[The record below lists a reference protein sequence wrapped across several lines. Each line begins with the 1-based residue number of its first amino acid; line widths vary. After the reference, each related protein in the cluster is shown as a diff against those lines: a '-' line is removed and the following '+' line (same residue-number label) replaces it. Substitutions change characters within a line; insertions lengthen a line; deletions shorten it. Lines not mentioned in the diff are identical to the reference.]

1 MPAMPAARVRT
12 GRLPLPD
19 AHHGGAGCGG
29 GGKSDGFNQ
38 VCEGNSPMTTAAMSM
53 THPRTAPALERATV
67 ALLLCFV
74 ASLQISIAAANILL
88 ALMMV
93 CWVAQLVQEK
103 TAPDVPRFFWPLVAY
118 AAATLVISAFS
129 LDPRTSFIDDKQL
142 VLLVIVPAVYH
153 IARGERAALVVDV
166 IVSVGAASAAYGI
179 IQYGLLHYDNLGRR
193 PEGAMSHYMTY
204 SGLLMLVICAA
215 AARLIFG
222 RGGRVWPALVM
233 PALVVALALTLGR
246 SAWIGASVA
255 IALLLA
261 LKDLRLTVV
270 LPVFIALL
278 FAIAPGTVTK
288 RVMSIF
294 DVQEPTNQD
303 RLAMIEIGARIV
315 KDRPLTG
322 VGPNM
327 IPRVYAEYR
336 PDYAI
341 NKVNP
346 HLHNVPLQI
355 AAERGLPALAIWL
368 WFVIA
373 LLAAHV
379 RLFRKQADKVPAAAA
394 LAAVAAMLA
403 AGLFEY
409 NFGDSEFL
417 MLFLVL
423 VTLPFAAARGDNG
436 TASAHG

>member
-1 MPAMPAARVRT
+1 
-12 GRLPLPD
+12 
-19 AHHGGAGCGG
+19 
-29 GGKSDGFNQ
+29 
-38 VCEGNSPMTTAAMSM
+38 MTTAAMSV
-53 THPRTAPALERATV
+53 TQPRTAHGLERATV
-67 ALLLCFV
+67 VLLLCFV

-88 ALMMV
+88 ALMLV
-93 CWVAQLVQEK
+93 CWTAQLVQDR
-103 TAPDVPRFFWPLVAY
+103 ALPAIPRFFLPLAAY
-118 AAATLVISAFS
+118 AAMTLIVSAFS
-129 LDPRTSFIDDKQL
+129 LDPATSIVDDKQL
-142 VLLVIVPAVYH
+142 LLFIIVPAVYQ
-153 IARGERAALVVDV
+153 IARGERAAQVVDV

-204 SGLLMLVICAA
+204 SGLLMLVMCAA

-222 RGGRVWPALVM
+222 RHGRTWPALVM

-261 LKDLRLTVV
+261 LKDLRLTIL
-270 LPVFIALL
+270 LPLFVAVL

-303 RLAMIEIGARIV
+303 RLAMIEIGARMV
-315 KDRPLTG
+315 HDHPLTG

-327 IPRVYAEYR
+327 VPRVYAQYR

-341 NKVNP
+341 NRINP

-355 AAERGLPALAIWL
+355 AAERGLPALAVWL
-368 WFVIA
+368 WFVLA
-373 LLAAHV
+373 LVVAQF
-379 RLFRKQADKVPAAAA
+379 RLFRRQADKVPAAAG
-394 LAAVAAMLA
+394 LAAVFAMLG

-423 VTLPFAAARGDNG
+423 VTLPFAAARGDDERAPAG
-436 TASAHG
+436 A

>member
-1 MPAMPAARVRT
+1 M
-12 GRLPLPD
+12 
-19 AHHGGAGCGG
+19 
-29 GGKSDGFNQ
+29 
-38 VCEGNSPMTTAAMSM
+38 
-53 THPRTAPALERATV
+53 
-67 ALLLCFV
+67 
-74 ASLQISIAAANILL
+74 
-88 ALMMV
+88 
-93 CWVAQLVQEK
+93 
-103 TAPDVPRFFWPLVAY
+103 
-118 AAATLVISAFS
+118 
-129 LDPRTSFIDDKQL
+129 
-142 VLLVIVPAVYH
+142 
-153 IARGERAALVVDV
+153 
-166 IVSVGAASAAYGI
+166 
-179 IQYGLLHYDNLGRR
+179 
-193 PEGAMSHYMTY
+193 
-204 SGLLMLVICAA
+204 
-215 AARLIFG
+215 
-222 RGGRVWPALVM
+222 WPALVM

-261 LKDLRLTVV
+261 LKDFRLTVL

-303 RLAMIEIGARIV
+303 RLAMIEIGARII

-327 IPRVYAEYR
+327 IPRVYAQYR

-355 AAERGLPALAIWL
+355 AAERGLPALAD
-368 WFVIA
+368 
-373 LLAAHV
+373 LAVV
-379 RLFRKQADKVPAAAA
+379 RDRTRWPRTSVSSVTQADKVPAAAG

-423 VTLPFAAARGDNG
+423 VTLPFAAARGDDG
-436 TASAHG
+436 TASARA

>member
-1 MPAMPAARVRT
+1 
-12 GRLPLPD
+12 
-19 AHHGGAGCGG
+19 
-29 GGKSDGFNQ
+29 
-38 VCEGNSPMTTAAMSM
+38 MTTAAMSV
-53 THPRTAPALERATV
+53 THPRTAHGLERATV
-67 ALLLCFV
+67 VLLLCFV

-88 ALMMV
+88 ALMLV
-93 CWVAQLVQEK
+93 CWTAQLVQDRML
-103 TAPDVPRFFWPLVAY
+103 PSVPHFFWPLAAY
-118 AAATLVISAFS
+118 AAVTVVVSAFS
-129 LDPRTSFIDDKQL
+129 LDPATSIVDDKQL
-142 VLLVIVPAVYH
+142 LLFVIVPAVYH
-153 IARGERAALVVDV
+153 VARGERASLVVDV

-222 RGGRVWPALVM
+222 RQGRTWPALVM

-261 LKDLRLTVV
+261 LKDLRLTIL
-270 LPVFIALL
+270 LPLFVAVL
-278 FAIAPGTVTK
+278 FAVAPGTVTK

-303 RLAMIEIGARIV
+303 RLAMIEMGARMV
-315 KDRPLTG
+315 NDHPLTG

-327 IPRVYAEYR
+327 IPRVYAQYR

-341 NKVNP
+341 NKINP

-355 AAERGLPALAIWL
+355 AAERGLAALGVWL
-368 WFVIA
+368 WFVFSLVVA
-373 LLAAHV
+373 QFG
-379 RLFRKQADKVPAAAA
+379 LFRRQRDKVPAAAA
-394 LAAVAAMLA
+394 LAAVFAMLG

-423 VTLPFAAARGDNG
+423 VTLPFAAARGDDE
-436 TASAHG
+436 SAAARA

>member
-1 MPAMPAARVRT
+1 
-12 GRLPLPD
+12 
-19 AHHGGAGCGG
+19 
-29 GGKSDGFNQ
+29 
-38 VCEGNSPMTTAAMSM
+38 
-53 THPRTAPALERATV
+53 
-67 ALLLCFV
+67 
-74 ASLQISIAAANILL
+74 
-88 ALMMV
+88 
-93 CWVAQLVQEK
+93 
-103 TAPDVPRFFWPLVAY
+103 
-118 AAATLVISAFS
+118 
-129 LDPRTSFIDDKQL
+129 
-142 VLLVIVPAVYH
+142 
-153 IARGERAALVVDV
+153 VDV

-222 RGGRVWPALVM
+222 RRGRVWPALVM

-261 LKDLRLTVV
+261 LKDLKLTVL
-270 LPVFIALL
+270 LPVFIAVL

-341 NKVNP
+341 NQVNP

-373 LLAAHV
+373 LLAALV

-436 TASAHG
+436 IASARG

>member
-1 MPAMPAARVRT
+1 
-12 GRLPLPD
+12 
-19 AHHGGAGCGG
+19 
-29 GGKSDGFNQ
+29 
-38 VCEGNSPMTTAAMSM
+38 MT
-53 THPRTAPALERATV
+53 LV
-67 ALLLCFV
+67 LLLCFA

-88 ALMMV
+88 ALMLV
-93 CWVAQLVQEK
+93 CWVTQLVQDRALP
-103 TAPDVPRFFWPLVAY
+103 TVPRFFWPLAAY
-118 AAATLVISAFS
+118 GVVTLIVSAFS
-129 LDPRTSFIDDKQL
+129 LDSATSIRDDKQL
-142 VLLVIVPAVYH
+142 LLFVIVPAVYYV
-153 IARGERAALVVDV
+153 ARGERAALVVDV

-222 RGGRVWPALVM
+222 RQGRTWPALVM

-261 LKDLRLTVV
+261 LKDLRLTIL
-270 LPVFIALL
+270 LPLFVALL
-278 FAIAPGTVTK
+278 FAFAPGTVTK

-303 RLAMIEIGARIV
+303 RLAMIEIGARMV
-315 KDRPLTG
+315 HDRPLTG

-327 IPRVYAEYR
+327 VPRVYAQYR
-336 PDYAI
+336 PDYAVNPI
-341 NKVNP
+341 NP

-355 AAERGLPALAIWL
+355 AAERGLPALLVWS
-368 WFVIA
+368 WFVLALVIA
-373 LLAAHV
+373 QW
-379 RLFRKQADKVPAAAA
+379 RLFRRQADRVPAAAG
-394 LAAVAAMLA
+394 LAAVFAMLG

-423 VTLPFAAARGDNG
+423 VTLPFAAARGDDER
-436 TASAHG
+436 AAADV

>member
-1 MPAMPAARVRT
+1 
-12 GRLPLPD
+12 
-19 AHHGGAGCGG
+19 
-29 GGKSDGFNQ
+29 
-38 VCEGNSPMTTAAMSM
+38 MTTAAMSM
-53 THPRTAPALERATV
+53 THPRTAPGLERVTV

-93 CWVAQLVQEK
+93 CWIAQIVQER
-103 TAPDVPRFFWPLVAY
+103 TLPAVPRFFWPLAAY
-118 AAATLVISAFS
+118 AAVTLIISAFS
-129 LDPRTSFIDDKQL
+129 LDPRTSIIDDKQL
-142 VLLVIVPAVYH
+142 VLFVIVPAVYQ

-179 IQYGLLHYDNLGRR
+179 VQYGLLHYDNLGRR

-222 RGGRVWPALVM
+222 RRSRTWPALVM

-246 SAWIGASVA
+246 SAWIGASMA

-261 LKDLRLTVV
+261 LKDLKLTML
-270 LPVFIALL
+270 LPVFVAIL
-278 FAIAPGTVTK
+278 FAIAPGTVTR

-294 DVQEPTNQD
+294 DPQEPTNQD
-303 RLAMIEIGARIV
+303 RLAMIEIGARIIR
-315 KDRPLTG
+315 DHPLTG

-327 IPRVYAEYR
+327 IPRVYEQYR

-341 NKVNP
+341 NPVNP
-346 HLHNVPLQI
+346 HLHNVPLQV
-355 AAERGLPALAIWL
+355 AAERGVPAALVWL
-368 WFVIA
+368 WFVISLLVA
-373 LLAAHV
+373 LV
-379 RLFRKQADKVPAAAA
+379 RLFRSQSDKVPAAAA

-409 NFGDSEFL
+409 NIGDSEFL

-423 VTLPFAAARGDNG
+423 VTLPFAAARDEHA
-436 TASAHG
+436 TAPARA

>member
-1 MPAMPAARVRT
+1 
-12 GRLPLPD
+12 
-19 AHHGGAGCGG
+19 
-29 GGKSDGFNQ
+29 
-38 VCEGNSPMTTAAMSM
+38 MTTAAMSM
-53 THPRTAPALERATV
+53 THPRTAPGLERVTV

-93 CWVAQLVQEK
+93 CWIAQMVQER
-103 TAPDVPRFFWPLVAY
+103 TLPAVPRFFWPLAAY
-118 AAATLVISAFS
+118 AAVTLIVSAFS
-129 LDPRTSFIDDKQL
+129 LDPRTSIIDDKQL
-142 VLLVIVPAVYH
+142 VLFVIVPAVYQ

-179 IQYGLLHYDNLGRR
+179 VQYGLLHYDNLGRR

-222 RGGRVWPALVM
+222 RRGRMWPALIM

-246 SAWIGASVA
+246 SAWIGASIA

-261 LKDLRLTVV
+261 LKDLKLTML
-270 LPVFIALL
+270 LPVFIAIL
-278 FAIAPGTVTK
+278 FAIAPGTVAR

-294 DVQEPTNQD
+294 DPQEPTNQD
-303 RLAMIEIGARIV
+303 RLAMIEIGARIIR
-315 KDRPLTG
+315 DHPLTG

-327 IPRVYAEYR
+327 IPRVYEQYR

-341 NKVNP
+341 NPVNP
-346 HLHNVPLQI
+346 HLHNVPLQV
-355 AAERGLPALAIWL
+355 AAERGVPAALVWL
-368 WFVIA
+368 WFVISLLVA
-373 LLAAHV
+373 LF
-379 RLFRKQADKVPAAAA
+379 RLFRTQSDKVPAAAA

-423 VTLPFAAARGDNG
+423 VTLPFAAARDEHA
-436 TASAHG
+436 TASARA

>member
-1 MPAMPAARVRT
+1 
-12 GRLPLPD
+12 
-19 AHHGGAGCGG
+19 
-29 GGKSDGFNQ
+29 
-38 VCEGNSPMTTAAMSM
+38 MTTAAVSLS
-53 THPRTAPALERATV
+53 HPRTAAVLDRVTV
-67 ALLLCFV
+67 ALLICFV

-93 CWVAQLVQEK
+93 CWAAQIVQEK
-103 TAPDVPRFFWPLVAY
+103 TLPAVPRFFWLLAAY
-118 AAATLVISAFS
+118 AGVTLAISAFS
-129 LDPRTSFIDDKQL
+129 LDPRSSFIDDKQL
-142 VLLVIVPAVYH
+142 VLFIIVPAVYQ
-153 IARGERAALVVDV
+153 IARGERAALVIDV

-215 AARLIFG
+215 SARLIFG
-222 RGGRVWPALVM
+222 RRGRTWPALVM

-261 LKDLRLTVV
+261 LKDLRLTVL
-270 LPVFIALL
+270 LPAFIAIL
-278 FAIAPGTVTK
+278 FAVAPGTVTK

-315 KDRPLTG
+315 HDHPLTG

-327 IPRVYAEYR
+327 IPRVYEQYR

-341 NKVNP
+341 NRVNP

-355 AAERGLPALAIWL
+355 AAERGLPALAVWA
-368 WFVIA
+368 WFIGA
-373 LLAAHV
+373 LFMALV
-379 RLFRKQADKVPAAAA
+379 RTFRTHADKVPAAAA
-394 LAAVAAMLA
+394 LAAVCAMLG

-423 VTLPFAAARGDNG
+423 VTLPFAAARDEAGVPRPAAPWG
-436 TASAHG
+436 AGEAAASSRG

>member
-1 MPAMPAARVRT
+1 
-12 GRLPLPD
+12 
-19 AHHGGAGCGG
+19 
-29 GGKSDGFNQ
+29 
-38 VCEGNSPMTTAAMSM
+38 
-53 THPRTAPALERATV
+53 
-67 ALLLCFV
+67 
-74 ASLQISIAAANILL
+74 
-88 ALMMV
+88 
-93 CWVAQLVQEK
+93 
-103 TAPDVPRFFWPLVAY
+103 
-118 AAATLVISAFS
+118 
-129 LDPRTSFIDDKQL
+129 
-142 VLLVIVPAVYH
+142 
-153 IARGERAALVVDV
+153 
-166 IVSVGAASAAYGI
+166 
-179 IQYGLLHYDNLGRR
+179 
-193 PEGAMSHYMTY
+193 MSHYMTY

-222 RGGRVWPALVM
+222 RRGRTWPALVM

-261 LKDLRLTVV
+261 LKDLRLTVL
-270 LPVFIALL
+270 LPVFIAIL
-278 FAIAPGTVTK
+278 FAISPGTVTR

-315 KDRPLTG
+315 HDHPLTG

-327 IPRVYAEYR
+327 IPHVYEQYR

-341 NKVNP
+341 NRVNP

-368 WFVIA
+368 WFVVS
-373 LLAAHV
+373 LLAAHA
-379 RLFRKQADKVPAAAA
+379 RLFRTHADKVPAAAG

-423 VTLPFAAARGDNG
+423 VTLPFAAARDDNAA
-436 TASAHG
+436 ASARG

>member
-1 MPAMPAARVRT
+1 
-12 GRLPLPD
+12 
-19 AHHGGAGCGG
+19 
-29 GGKSDGFNQ
+29 
-38 VCEGNSPMTTAAMSM
+38 MTTAAMSV
-53 THPRTAPALERATV
+53 THPRTAPGLERATV
-67 ALLLCFV
+67 VLLLCFV

-88 ALMMV
+88 SLMLV
-93 CWVAQLVQEK
+93 CWVAQMVQDRSLPA
-103 TAPDVPRFFWPLVAY
+103 APRIFWPLAAY
-118 AAATLVISAFS
+118 GAITVIISLFS
-129 LDPRTSFIDDKQL
+129 QDPRTSIVDDKQL
-142 VLLVIVPAVYH
+142 LLFIIVPAVYQ

-222 RGGRVWPALVM
+222 RKGRTWPALVM

-261 LKDLRLTVV
+261 LKDLRLTIL
-270 LPVFIALL
+270 LPL
-278 FAIAPGTVTK
+278 FVAGLFVIAPGTVTK

-294 DVQEPTNQD
+294 DAQEPSNQD

-315 KDRPLTG
+315 RDHPLTG

-327 IPRVYAEYR
+327 IPRVYAQYR
-336 PDYAI
+336 PDYAV
-341 NKVNP
+341 NSVNP

-355 AAERGLPALAIWL
+355 AAERGLPALAVWL
-368 WFVIA
+368 WFVFSVVVA
-373 LLAAHV
+373 QF
-379 RLFRKQADKVPAAAA
+379 RLFKTQLDKVPAAAG
-394 LAAVAAMLA
+394 LAAIFAMLA

-423 VTLPFAAARGDNG
+423 VTLPFAAARGDDDP
-436 TASAHG
+436 AAARA

>member
-1 MPAMPAARVRT
+1 
-12 GRLPLPD
+12 
-19 AHHGGAGCGG
+19 
-29 GGKSDGFNQ
+29 
-38 VCEGNSPMTTAAMSM
+38 MTTAAMSV
-53 THPRTAPALERATV
+53 THPRTEHGLERVTFV
-67 ALLLCFV
+67 LLLCFA

-88 ALMMV
+88 TLLLV
-93 CWVAQLVQEK
+93 CWVAQLVQDR
-103 TAPDVPRFFWPLVAY
+103 TLPAVPRFFWPLAAY
-118 AAATLVISAFS
+118 AAVTVTISAFS
-129 LDPRTSFIDDKQL
+129 LDPPTSIVDDKQL
-142 VLLVIVPAVYH
+142 LLFVIVPAVYQL
-153 IARGERAALVVDV
+153 ARGERAALVVDV

-215 AARLIFG
+215 LARLIFG
-222 RGGRVWPALVM
+222 RQGRTWPALVM

-261 LKDLRLTVV
+261 LKDLRLTIL
-270 LPVFIALL
+270 LPLFVAVL
-278 FAIAPGTVTK
+278 FAVAPGTVTK

-303 RLAMIEIGARIV
+303 RLAMIEMGARMV
-315 KDRPLTG
+315 HDHPLTG

-327 IPRVYAEYR
+327 IPRVYAQYR
-336 PDYAI
+336 PDYAVNPI
-341 NKVNP
+341 NP

-355 AAERGLPALAIWL
+355 AAERGLPALAVWL
-368 WFVIA
+368 WFVFA
-373 LLAAHV
+373 LIVAQF
-379 RLFRKQADKVPAAAA
+379 RLFRREADKVPAAAA
-394 LAAVAAMLA
+394 LAAVFAMLG

-423 VTLPFAAARGDNG
+423 VTLPFAAARGDDEPAA
-436 TASAHG
+436 TRA

>member
-1 MPAMPAARVRT
+1 
-12 GRLPLPD
+12 
-19 AHHGGAGCGG
+19 
-29 GGKSDGFNQ
+29 
-38 VCEGNSPMTTAAMSM
+38 MTTAAMSV
-53 THPRTAPALERATV
+53 THPRTAHGLERATV
-67 ALLLCFV
+67 VLLLCFV

-88 ALMMV
+88 ALMLV
-93 CWVAQLVQEK
+93 CWVAQLVQDR
-103 TAPDVPRFFWPLVAY
+103 TLPVVPRFFWTLVAY
-118 AAATLVISAFS
+118 AAVTVVISVFS
-129 LDPRTSFIDDKQL
+129 LDPATSIVDDKQL
-142 VLLVIVPAVYH
+142 VLFVIVPAVYQ

-166 IVSVGAASAAYGI
+166 VVSVGAASAAYGI

-222 RGGRVWPALVM
+222 RQGRTWPALVM

-261 LKDLRLTVV
+261 LKDLRLTIL
-270 LPVFIALL
+270 LPLFVAVL
-278 FAIAPGTVTK
+278 FAVAPGTVTK

-303 RLAMIEIGARIV
+303 RLAMIEMGARMV
-315 KDRPLTG
+315 NDHPLTG

-327 IPRVYAEYR
+327 IPRVYAQYR

-341 NKVNP
+341 NPINP

-355 AAERGLPALAIWL
+355 AAERGLPALAVWL
-368 WFVIA
+368 WFVFSLVVA
-373 LLAAHV
+373 QF
-379 RLFRKQADKVPAAAA
+379 RLFRRQLDRVPAAAG
-394 LAAVAAMLA
+394 LAAIFAMLA

-423 VTLPFAAARGDNG
+423 VTLPFAAARGDDD
-436 TASAHG
+436 AIAARA

>member
-1 MPAMPAARVRT
+1 
-12 GRLPLPD
+12 
-19 AHHGGAGCGG
+19 
-29 GGKSDGFNQ
+29 
-38 VCEGNSPMTTAAMSM
+38 MTTAAMSV
-53 THPRTAPALERATV
+53 THPRTAHGLERATV
-67 ALLLCFV
+67 VLLLCFV

-88 ALMMV
+88 ALMLV
-93 CWVAQLVQEK
+93 CWVAQIVQDR
-103 TAPDVPRFFWPLVAY
+103 TLPAVPRFFWPLVAY
-118 AAATLVISAFS
+118 AAVTVVISAFS
-129 LDPRTSFIDDKQL
+129 LDPSTSIVDDKQL
-142 VLLVIVPAVYH
+142 LLFVIVPAVYQ
-153 IARGERAALVVDV
+153 IARGERASLVVDV

-222 RGGRVWPALVM
+222 RQGRTWPALVM

-261 LKDLRLTVV
+261 LKDLRLTIL
-270 LPVFIALL
+270 LPLFVAVL
-278 FAIAPGTVTK
+278 FAVAPGTVTR

-303 RLAMIEIGARIV
+303 RLAMIEMGARMV
-315 KDRPLTG
+315 NDHPLTG

-327 IPRVYAEYR
+327 IPRVYAQYR

-341 NKVNP
+341 NPINP

-355 AAERGLPALAIWL
+355 AAERGLPALAVWL
-368 WFVIA
+368 WFVFSLVVA
-373 LLAAHV
+373 QF
-379 RLFRKQADKVPAAAA
+379 RLFRRQRDKVPAAAA
-394 LAAVAAMLA
+394 LAAVFAMLA

-423 VTLPFAAARGDNG
+423 VTLPFAAARGDDDSV
-436 TASAHG
+436 AARA

>member
-1 MPAMPAARVRT
+1 
-12 GRLPLPD
+12 
-19 AHHGGAGCGG
+19 
-29 GGKSDGFNQ
+29 
-38 VCEGNSPMTTAAMSM
+38 MTTATMSM
-53 THPRTAPALERATV
+53 SHPRSEPWLERATL

-74 ASLQISIAAANILL
+74 ASLQISIAAANILGSM
-88 ALMMV
+88 ALV
-93 CWVAQLVQEK
+93 CWIAQLVQDR
-103 TAPDVPRFFWPLVAY
+103 TLPSVPRFFWPLLAY
-118 AAATLVISAFS
+118 AGATLVSSAFS
-129 LDPRTSFIDDKQL
+129 QDVRESFIDDKQL
-142 VLLVIVPAVYH
+142 LLFIIVPAVYQ
-153 IARGERAALVVDV
+153 IARGDRAALVVDV

-179 IQYGLLHYDNLGRR
+179 VQYGLLHYDNLGRR

-222 RGGRVWPALVM
+222 RRGRTWPALIM

-255 IALLLA
+255 VALLLA
-261 LKDLRLTVV
+261 LKDVKLTVL

-278 FAIAPGTVTK
+278 FALGPGTVTK

-315 KDRPLTG
+315 HDHPLTG

-327 IPRVYAEYR
+327 VPRVYAQYR

-346 HLHNVPLQI
+346 HLHNVPIQI

-368 WFVIA
+368 WFVGA
-373 LLAAHV
+373 VFVAQW
-379 RLFRKQADKVPAAAA
+379 RLFRTRRSVVTAAAG
-394 LAAVAAMLA
+394 LAAVAGMLA

-423 VTLPFAAARGDNG
+423 VTLPFAAARGNDEPA
-436 TASAHG
+436 TARP

>member
-1 MPAMPAARVRT
+1 
-12 GRLPLPD
+12 
-19 AHHGGAGCGG
+19 
-29 GGKSDGFNQ
+29 
-38 VCEGNSPMTTAAMSM
+38 MTTAAMSV
-53 THPRTAPALERATV
+53 THPRSAHGLERATV
-67 ALLLCFV
+67 VLLLCFV

-88 ALMMV
+88 TLMLV
-93 CWVAQLVQEK
+93 CWAVQLVQDR
-103 TAPDVPRFFWPLVAY
+103 TLPAVPRFFWPLVAY
-118 AAATLVISAFS
+118 AAVTVVISAFS
-129 LDPRTSFIDDKQL
+129 LDPSTSIVDDKQL
-142 VLLVIVPAVYH
+142 LLFVIVPAVYQ
-153 IARGERAALVVDV
+153 IARGERASLVVDV

-222 RGGRVWPALVM
+222 RQGRTWPGLVM

-261 LKDLRLTVV
+261 LKDLRLTIL
-270 LPVFIALL
+270 LPLFVAVL
-278 FAIAPGTVTK
+278 FAVAPGTVTK

-303 RLAMIEIGARIV
+303 RLAMIEMGARMV
-315 KDRPLTG
+315 NDHPLTG

-327 IPRVYAEYR
+327 IPRVYAQYR

-341 NKVNP
+341 NPINP

-355 AAERGLPALAIWL
+355 AAERGLPALAVWL
-368 WFVIA
+368 WFLFA
-373 LLAAHV
+373 LVVAQF
-379 RLFRKQADKVPAAAA
+379 RLFRRQGDKVPAAAG
-394 LAAVAAMLA
+394 LAAVFAMLA

-417 MLFLVL
+417 LLFLVL
-423 VTLPFAAARGDNG
+423 VTLPFAAARGADD
-436 TASAHG
+436 TVAARA

>member
-1 MPAMPAARVRT
+1 
-12 GRLPLPD
+12 
-19 AHHGGAGCGG
+19 
-29 GGKSDGFNQ
+29 
-38 VCEGNSPMTTAAMSM
+38 MTTAAMSV
-53 THPRTAPALERATV
+53 THPRTAHGLERATLV
-67 ALLLCFV
+67 LLLCFV
-74 ASLQISIAAANILL
+74 ASLQMSIAAANILL
-88 ALMMV
+88 AVMLV
-93 CWVAQLVQEK
+93 CWVAQLVQDR
-103 TAPDVPRFFWPLVAY
+103 ALPAVPRFFWPLVAY
-118 AAATLVISAFS
+118 AAVTVAISAFS
-129 LDPRTSFIDDKQL
+129 LDPATSIVDDKQL
-142 VLLVIVPAVYH
+142 LLFVIVPAVYQ
-153 IARGERAALVVDV
+153 IARGERASLVVDV

-222 RGGRVWPALVM
+222 RQGRTWPALVM

-261 LKDLRLTVV
+261 LKDLRLTIL
-270 LPVFIALL
+270 LPLFVAVL
-278 FAIAPGTVTK
+278 FAVAPGTVTK

-303 RLAMIEIGARIV
+303 RLAMIEIGARMV
-315 KDRPLTG
+315 NDHPLTG

-327 IPRVYAEYR
+327 VPRVYAQYR

-341 NKVNP
+341 NPINP

-368 WFVIA
+368 WVVFSLVIA
-373 LLAAHV
+373 QF
-379 RLFRKQADKVPAAAA
+379 RLFRRQRDKVPAAAA
-394 LAAVAAMLA
+394 MAAVFAMLA

-423 VTLPFAAARGDNG
+423 VTLPFAAARGDDESV
-436 TASAHG
+436 AARV

>member
-1 MPAMPAARVRT
+1 
-12 GRLPLPD
+12 
-19 AHHGGAGCGG
+19 
-29 GGKSDGFNQ
+29 
-38 VCEGNSPMTTAAMSM
+38 MTTAAMSV
-53 THPRTAPALERATV
+53 THPRIAHGLERATV
-67 ALLLCFV
+67 VLLLCFV

-88 ALMMV
+88 ALMLV
-93 CWVAQLVQEK
+93 CWTAQLVQDR
-103 TAPDVPRFFWPLVAY
+103 TLPAVPYFFWPLAAY
-118 AAATLVISAFS
+118 AAVTIVVSAFS
-129 LDPRTSFIDDKQL
+129 LDAATSILDDKQL
-142 VLLVIVPAVYH
+142 VLFVIVPAVYQ
-153 IARGERAALVVDV
+153 IARGERASLVVDV

-222 RGGRVWPALVM
+222 RQGRTWPGLVM

-261 LKDLRLTVV
+261 LKDLRLTIL
-270 LPVFIALL
+270 LPLFVAVL
-278 FAIAPGTVTK
+278 FAVAPGTVTK

-303 RLAMIEIGARIV
+303 RLAMIEMGARMV
-315 KDRPLTG
+315 NDHPLTG

-327 IPRVYAEYR
+327 VPRVYAQYR

-341 NKVNP
+341 NPINP

-355 AAERGLPALAIWL
+355 AAERGLPALAVWL
-368 WFVIA
+368 WFVCS
-373 LLAAHV
+373 LVLAQFK
-379 RLFRKQADKVPAAAA
+379 LFRRQRDKVPAAAG
-394 LAAVAAMLA
+394 LAAVFAMLG

-423 VTLPFAAARGDNG
+423 VTLPFAAARGDDE
-436 TASAHG
+436 SAAARA

>member
-1 MPAMPAARVRT
+1 
-12 GRLPLPD
+12 
-19 AHHGGAGCGG
+19 
-29 GGKSDGFNQ
+29 
-38 VCEGNSPMTTAAMSM
+38 MTTAALSM
-53 THPRTAPALERATV
+53 TQPRIAPALERVTL

-88 ALMMV
+88 AVMTV
-93 CWVAQLVQEK
+93 CWLWQIVQEK
-103 TAPDVPRFFWPLVAY
+103 TLPAVPRFFWPLAAY
-118 AAATLVISAFS
+118 GVATLIVSAFS
-129 LDPRTSFIDDKQL
+129 LDPRTSLVDDKQL
-142 VLLVIVPAVYH
+142 VLFVIVPAVYQ
-153 IARGERAALVVDV
+153 IARGERASLVVDV
-166 IVSVGAASAAYGI
+166 IVSVGAASAAFGI

-222 RGGRVWPALVM
+222 RRGRTWPALVM

-246 SAWIGASVA
+246 SAWIGTSIAV
-255 IALLLA
+255 ALLLA
-261 LKDLRLTVV
+261 LKDVKLTVL
-270 LPVFIALL
+270 LPVFIAIL
-278 FAIAPGTVTK
+278 FAVAPGTVTR

-315 KDRPLTG
+315 HDHPLTG

-327 IPRVYAEYR
+327 VPRVYADYR
-336 PDYAI
+336 PDYAVNAI
-341 NKVNP
+341 NP

-355 AAERGLPALAIWL
+355 AAERGVPAALAWL
-368 WFVIA
+368 WFVLSL
-373 LLAAHV
+373 LLALF
-379 RLFRKQADKVPAAAA
+379 RLFRANASPSTGSASSPPSARDDRVPAAAA

-423 VTLPFAAARGDNG
+423 VTLPFAAARVEPRAPRPATRGVDH
-436 TASAHG
+436 AAAAARA

>member
-1 MPAMPAARVRT
+1 
-12 GRLPLPD
+12 
-19 AHHGGAGCGG
+19 
-29 GGKSDGFNQ
+29 
-38 VCEGNSPMTTAAMSM
+38 MSM
-53 THPRTAPALERATV
+53 THPRTAPRLERATV
-67 ALLLCFV
+67 GLLLCFV

-93 CWVAQLVQEK
+93 VWVAQMVQEK
-103 TAPDVPRFFWPLVAY
+103 TLPAAPRFFWPLAAY
-118 AAATLVISAFS
+118 AAVTLVISAFS
-129 LDPRTSFIDDKQL
+129 LDPRTSIIDDKQL
-142 VLLVIVPAVYH
+142 VLFVIVPAVYH
-153 IARGERAALVVDV
+153 IARGDRAALVIDV

-215 AARLIFG
+215 ASRLIFG
-222 RGGRVWPALVM
+222 RRGRTWPALVM
-233 PALVVALALTLGR
+233 PALIVALALTLGR

-261 LKDLRLTVV
+261 LKDVRLTIL
-270 LPVFIALL
+270 LPIFIALL
-278 FAIAPGTVTK
+278 FAIAPGLVTK

-315 KDRPLTG
+315 HDHPLTG

-327 IPRVYAEYR
+327 IPRVYEQYR

-341 NKVNP
+341 NKINP

-355 AAERGLPALAIWL
+355 AAERGLPALAVWL
-368 WFVIA
+368 WFIVA
-373 LLAAHV
+373 LFVAV
-379 RLFRKQADKVPAAAA
+379 FRLFRSQADTVPPAAA
-394 LAAVAAMLA
+394 LAAIAAMLA

-423 VTLPFAAARGDNG
+423 VTLPFAAARDADAA
-436 TASAHG
+436 ASARA